1 MLDTDKAKRSDTAAD
16 KAIVFAEREGYRAL
30 ELDVYRPEGAGEGL
44 LPVVAFVHG
53 GGWRVGHRRA
63 PRETREWERG
73 FFERICDAGFA
84 AVAVSYRFSGEATYP
99 AQIDDVVEA
108 LRWIRDHGAEHG
120 LDGDR
125 VYLWGASGGGTLAAL
140 AALVPEAPSVR
151 GAVIWYAVSDFLA
164 LDLEAGDTW
173 EAHLFGGPVGEHLAL
188 ARSASP
194 VSHVRADAP
203 PFFIQHGELDTW
215 VAFDQGVRLEKALR
229 SVGAP
234 VELEAVP
241 GADHFFGGAPDIE
254 AIFERA
260 LGFLRRL
267 EAGSGA

>member
-1 MLDTDKAKRSDTAAD
+1 MLDTDKAKPSETVAE

-30 ELDVYRPEGAGEGL
+30 ELDVYRSAGSSDSA
-44 LPVVAFVHG
+44 LPVVVFVHG

-84 AVAVSYRFSGEATYP
+84 AVACSYRFSGEATFP

-108 LRWIRDHGAEHG
+108 LRWIRDQGAEHG
-120 LDGDR
+120 LDAGR

-140 AALVPEAPSVR
+140 AALVPAAPTVR

-164 LDLEAGDTW
+164 LDLEAADTW
-173 EAHLFGGPVGEHLAL
+173 EAHLFGGPIGEHVSL
-188 ARSASP
+188 ARDASP

-215 VAFDQGVRLEKALR
+215 VAFDQGVRLEKALGA
-229 SVGAP
+229 VGARA
-234 VELEAVP
+234 ELEAVP
-241 GADHFFGGAPDIE
+241 GADHFFTGAPDIE
-254 AIFERA
+254 AIFDRA
-260 LGFLRRL
+260 LAFLRRL
-267 EAGSGA
+267 EAGSVA

>member
-1 MLDTDKAKRSDTAAD
+1 MLDTD

-30 ELDVYRPEGAGEGL
+30 ELDIYRDGSSPASP
-44 LPVVAFVHG
+44 LPVVVFVHG

-73 FFERICDAGFA
+73 FFDRICDAGFA
-84 AVAVSYRFSGEATYP
+84 AVACSYRFSGEATFP
-99 AQIDDVVEA
+99 AQIDDVVDA
-108 LRWIRDHGAEHG
+108 LRWIRDQGAEHG
-120 LDGDR
+120 LNADR

-140 AALVPEAPSVR
+140 AALVPEAPAVR
-151 GAVIWYAVSDFLA
+151 GAVIWYAVSDFLS
-164 LDLEAGDTW
+164 LDLDATETW
-173 EAHLFGGPVGEHLAL
+173 EAHLFGGPIGENAAL

-194 VSHVRADAP
+194 LSFVRGDAP

-215 VAFDQGVRLEKALR
+215 VAFDQSVRLEKALGA
-229 SVGAP
+229 VGAP

-260 LGFLRRL
+260 LAFLCRL
-267 EAGSGA
+267 DAGSAA

>member
-1 MLDTDKAKRSDTAAD
+1 MLEVD

-30 ELDVYRPEGAGEGL
+30 ELDVYRGDASSSSL
-44 LPVVAFVHG
+44 LPVVVFVHG

-63 PRETREWERG
+63 PRETRHWEHG

-84 AVAVSYRFSGEATYP
+84 AVACSYRFSGEAPFP

-108 LRWIRDHGAEHG
+108 LRFISEQGDEHG
-120 LDGDR
+120 LDASR
-125 VYLWGASGGGTLAAL
+125 VYLWGASGGGTLASL
-140 AALVPEAPSVR
+140 AALVPEAPPVR

-164 LDLEAGDTW
+164 LDLEATDTW
-173 EAHLFGGPVGEHLAL
+173 EAHLFGGPIGEHVSL

-194 VSHVRADAP
+194 VSFVRADAP

-215 VAFDQGVRLEKALR
+215 VAFDQGVRLEKALQ
-229 SVGAP
+229 SVGAR

-241 GADHFFGGAPDIE
+241 GADHFFNGSPDIE
-254 AIFERA
+254 VIFERA
-260 LGFLRRL
+260 LAFLRRL
-267 EAGSGA
+267 EAGSAA